1 MDEFLSNLR
10 GIWTGLSRVGRVALF
25 GAIGA
30 ALVLTAGMFY
40 WASRSNDQVLFSELD
55 PRDAAAIVSELKR
68 MKVPFQIGDDGT
80 KILVDGKSVH
90 EVRLSLMSRG
100 VPISGGVG
108 FEIFDNKDVGMT
120 ESMQKINYQR
130 ALQGELARTI
140 MANDQLKSARVHL
153 VVEEGGLF
161 SRDKAHPKAAVSV
174 VLKPGAHLSGD
185 QILGIQR
192 LVAAAVP
199 GLDASQVTIT
209 DQRGIALSTE
219 VDADASGAPA
229 TGKLRLKKQADEY
242 LTRKVS
248 EVLDRAFG
256 PGQAIVSVDATLNFD
271 EIRRTDQ
278 NIVPLRGH
286 GDEIGAVVRRR
297 ESIYRQPSAAGAGA
311 ATALKTTDTT
321 GDRPAETA
329 AGGTLTST
337 NEVEYELSKSG
348 EQVLST
354 PGGIRR
360 ISVGVIVP
368 QPLSDDQLARIR
380 DIVSMAVGFNAD
392 RGDAISVEP
401 LSRIMTGPA
410 ASPAPSSVS
419 NTSATAAPAVATEG
433 PVKKGWWPGDTL
445 SRTVLLG
452 GVVLLVGVVIVL
464 ASRRAEQNT
473 LERRLSARER
483 RQLLTELKSWLDT
496 EKAATGGAPNR

>member
-1 MDEFLSNLR
+1 
-10 GIWTGLSRVGRVALF
+10 
-25 GAIGA
+25 
-30 ALVLTAGMFY
+30 
-40 WASRSNDQVLFSELD
+40 
-55 PRDAAAIVSELKR
+55 
-68 MKVPFQIGDDGT
+68 
-80 KILVDGKSVH
+80 
-90 EVRLSLMSRG
+90 
-100 VPISGGVG
+100 
-108 FEIFDNKDVGMT
+108 
-120 ESMQKINYQR
+120 
-130 ALQGELARTI
+130 
-140 MANDQLKSARVHL
+140 
-153 VVEEGGLF
+153 
-161 SRDKAHPKAAVSV
+161 V
-174 VLKPGAHLSGD
+174 VLKPGAHLSSD

-278 NIVPLRGH
+278 SIVPIRGH
-286 GDEIGAVVRRR
+286 GDEVGAVVRRR
-297 ESIYRQPSAAGAGA
+297 ESIYRQPSGAGAGA
-311 ATALKTTDTT
+311 VAAVKTTDTT
-321 GDRPAETA
+321 GDRPAEAATA
-329 AGGTLTST
+329 PGTLTST

-368 QPLSDDQLARIR
+368 QSLTDDQLARIR
-380 DIVSMAVGFNAD
+380 DIVGMAVGFNPD
-392 RGDAISVEP
+392 RGDAISIEP
-401 LSRIMTGPA
+401 LSRIMTKPTV
-410 ASPAPSSVS
+410 SPAP
-419 NTSATAAPAVATEG
+419 ATANTAADAPPAVTTER
-433 PVKKGWWPGDTL
+433 PVKKEWWPGDTVT
-445 SRTVLLG
+445 RTALFAGVL
-452 GVVLLVGVVIVL
+452 LLVGFVI
-464 ASRRAEQNT
+464 AIATRRAEQNT

-483 RQLLTELKSWLDT
+483 QQLLTELKSWLET
-496 EKAATGGAPNR
+496 EKATAGGAPNR

>member
-1 MDEFLSNLR
+1 MDELWNNLR
-10 GIWTGLSRVGRVALF
+10 GIWVGLPGTGRAVMIAVVA
-25 GAIGA
+25 A
-30 ALVLTAGMFY
+30 ALVLSVWLFF
-40 WASRSNDQVLFSELD
+40 WASRSNDQVLFSDLD
-55 PRDAAAIVSELKR
+55 PRDAAAIVTELKR
-68 MKVPFQIGDDGT
+68 MKVPFQVGDDGT
-80 KILVDGKSVH
+80 KILVDGKVVH
-90 EVRLSLMSRG
+90 EVRLGLMGRG

-140 MANDQLKSARVHL
+140 MANEQLKSARVHL

-161 SRDKAHPKAAVSV
+161 TRDKAHPKAAVSV
-174 VLKPGAHLSGD
+174 VLKPGAHLSNE

-199 GLDASQVTIT
+199 GLDSAQVTIT
-209 DQRGIALSTE
+209 DQRGIALSAEADT
-219 VDADASGAPA
+219 DASGAPA
-229 TGKLRLKKQADEY
+229 TGKLRLKKQADDY

-278 NIVPLRGH
+278 NIVPLHGR
-286 GDEIGAVVRRR
+286 GDEVGAVVRRR
-297 ESIYRQPSAAGAGA
+297 ESTYRQPSGTAAA
-311 ATALKTTDTT
+311 KTSDTT
-321 GDRPAETA
+321 GERPAEA
-329 AGGTLTST
+329 SGGTLTST

-360 ISVGVIVP
+360 ISIGVIVP
-368 QPLSDDQLARIR
+368 QTLTDDQLGRIR
-380 DIVSMAVGFNAD
+380 QIVSMAVGFNAE

-401 LSRIMTGPA
+401 LSRIMTKPTASAALVSPPA
-410 ASPAPSSVS
+410 AVTPEQLPL
-419 NTSATAAPAVATEG
+419 
-433 PVKKGWWPGDTL
+433 PVKRQWWLHDTGTEVAL
-445 SRTVLLG
+445 LAAVL
-452 GVVLLVGVVIVL
+452 VLVIVVV
-464 ASRRAEQNT
+464 AIGRRRAEQTT
-473 LERRLSARER
+473 LARRLSVRER
-483 RQLLTELKSWLDT
+483 QQLLIEFESWLEAD
-496 EKAATGGAPNR
+496 KASASGAANR

>member
-1 MDEFLSNLR
+1 MGEFWNNLR
-10 GIWTGLSRVGRVALF
+10 GIWAGLSRTGRVVILAAMVV
-25 GAIGA
+25 AIIA
-30 ALVLTAGMFY
+30 TAWMSF
-40 WASRSNDQVLFSELD
+40 WASRSNDQVLFSDLD
-55 PRDAAAIVSELKR
+55 PHDAAAIVGELKR
-68 MKVPFQIGDDGT
+68 MKVPFQLEDEGT
-80 KILVDGKSVH
+80 KILVDGKVVH
-90 EVRLSLMSRG
+90 EVRLGLMSRG

-120 ESMQKINYQR
+120 ESLQKINYQR

-140 MANDQLKSARVHL
+140 LANEQLKSARVHL

-174 VLKPGAHLSGD
+174 VLKPGAHLSSE

-199 GLDASQVTIT
+199 GLDSAQVTIT
-209 DQRGIALSTE
+209 DQRGIALSAEADTE
-219 VDADASGAPA
+219 GSAAPA
-229 TGKLRLKKQADEY
+229 TGKLRMKKQADDY

-278 NIVPLRGH
+278 NIVPLRGR
-286 GDEIGAVVRRR
+286 GDEVGAVVRRR
-297 ESIYRQPSAAGAGA
+297 ESIYRQPSGNGSGAGA
-311 ATALKTTDTT
+311 SAVKLAD
-321 GDRPAETA
+321 TA
-329 AGGTLTST
+329 ADPPAQASGTLTST

-354 PGGIRR
+354 PGSIRR

-368 QPLSDDQLARIR
+368 QALTDDQLGHVR
-380 DIVSMAVGFNAD
+380 DIVSMAVGFNAE

-401 LSRIMTGPA
+401 LSRIMTKPALSAAPVNTPA
-410 ASPAPSSVS
+410 A
-419 NTSATAAPAVATEG
+419 AVEPER
-433 PVKKGWWPGDTL
+433 PVKREWWPHDLASQAAWGIA
-445 SRTVLLG
+445 VLVLI
-452 GVVLLVGVVIVL
+452 VVMVVIGR
-464 ASRRAEQNT
+464 RRAEQHT
-473 LERRLSARER
+473 LQRRLSMRER
-483 RQLLTELKSWLDT
+483 QQLLLELQSWLET
-496 EKAATGGAPNR
+496 EKTGAAHR

>member
-1 MDEFLSNLR
+1 MDELWNNLR
-10 GIWTGLSRVGRVALF
+10 GIWVGLSRTGR
-25 GAIGA
+25 AILLSAVVA
-30 ALVLTAGMFY
+30 ALALTGWLFFL
-40 WASRSNDQVLFSELD
+40 ASRSNDQVLFSDLD
-55 PRDAAAIVSELKR
+55 SRDAAAIVTELKR
-68 MKVPFQIGDDGT
+68 MKVPFQIGDDGA
-80 KILVDGKSVH
+80 KILVDGKVVH

-140 MANDQLKSARVHL
+140 MANEQLKSARVHL

-174 VLKPGAHLSGD
+174 VLKPGAHLSND

-199 GLDASQVTIT
+199 GLDAAQVTIT
-209 DQRGIALSTE
+209 DQRGIALSAE

-229 TGKLRLKKQADEY
+229 TGKLRLKKQADDY

-278 NIVPLRGH
+278 SIVPLRGH
-286 GDEIGAVVRRR
+286 GDEVGAVVRRR
-297 ESIYRQPSAAGAGA
+297 ESIYRQPSGAGA
-311 ATALKTTDTT
+311 AAVKTADTG
-321 GDRPAETA
+321 GDRPAEVA
-329 AGGTLTST
+329 GTLTST

-368 QPLSDDQLARIR
+368 QMLTDDQLGHVR
-380 DIVSMAVGFNAD
+380 DIVSMAVGFNAE

-401 LSRIMTGPA
+401 LSRIMTKPA
-410 ASPAPSSVS
+410 V
-419 NTSATAAPAVATEG
+419 SATVPVSPPTVALAPER
-433 PVKKGWWPGDTL
+433 PVKRDLLPHDIVTEAGL
-445 SRTVLLG
+445 VAVLILIVG
-452 GVVLLVGVVIVL
+452 LVVVVLGR
-464 ASRRAEQNT
+464 RRAQQNT

-483 RQLLTELKSWLDT
+483 QQLLLELNSWLEA
-496 EKAATGGAPNR
+496 EKTTAGGATNR

>member
-1 MDEFLSNLR
+1 
-10 GIWTGLSRVGRVALF
+10 
-25 GAIGA
+25 
-30 ALVLTAGMFY
+30 
-40 WASRSNDQVLFSELD
+40 
-55 PRDAAAIVSELKR
+55 
-68 MKVPFQIGDDGT
+68 
-80 KILVDGKSVH
+80 
-90 EVRLSLMSRG
+90 
-100 VPISGGVG
+100 
-108 FEIFDNKDVGMT
+108 
-120 ESMQKINYQR
+120 
-130 ALQGELARTI
+130 
-140 MANDQLKSARVHL
+140 MANEQLKSARVHL

-161 SRDKAHPKAAVSV
+161 SRDKARPKAAVSV
-174 VLKPGAHLSGD
+174 VLKPGAHLSSD

-199 GLDASQVTIT
+199 GLDAAQVTIT

-219 VDADASGAPA
+219 VEADATAAPA

-297 ESIYRQPSAAGAGA
+297 ESIYRQPSATGSGA
-311 ATALKTTDTT
+311 AAAFKTTDTT
-321 GDRPAETA
+321 ADRPAETA
-329 AGGTLTST
+329 GEGGTLTST

-360 ISVGVIVP
+360 ISIGVIVP
-368 QPLSDDQLARIR
+368 QSLTDDQLARIR
-380 DIVSMAVGFNAD
+380 DIVGMAVGFNAD

-401 LSRIMTGPA
+401 LSRIMTRPTAGPTP
-410 ASPAPSSVS
+410 STTPA
-419 NTSATAAPAVATEG
+419 TATAAPAVATDR
-433 PVKKGWWPGDTL
+433 PVKKDGWPGDTAT
-445 SRTVLLG
+445 RIAWFAAVL
-452 GVVLLVGVVIVL
+452 LLVGVVI
-464 ASRRAEQNT
+464 AIAARRVERNT
-473 LERRLSARER
+473 LQRRMSSRER
-483 RQLLTELKSWLDT
+483 QQLLTELKSWLET
-496 EKAATGGAPNR
+496 EKTAAGGAPNR

>member
-1 MDEFLSNLR
+1 
-10 GIWTGLSRVGRVALF
+10 
-25 GAIGA
+25 
-30 ALVLTAGMFY
+30 
-40 WASRSNDQVLFSELD
+40 
-55 PRDAAAIVSELKR
+55 

-80 KILVDGKSVH
+80 KILVDGKVVH

-100 VPISGGVG
+100 VPISGAVG

-140 MANDQLKSARVHL
+140 MANEQLKSARVHL

-174 VLKPGAHLSGD
+174 VLKPGAHLSSD

-199 GLDASQVTIT
+199 GLDSAQVTIT
-209 DQRGIALSTE
+209 DQRGIALSAE
-219 VDADASGAPA
+219 ADTDTSGAPA
-229 TGKLRLKKQADEY
+229 TGKLRLKKQADDY

-278 NIVPLRGH
+278 NIVPLHGR
-286 GDEIGAVVRRR
+286 GDEVGAVVRRR
-297 ESIYRQPSAAGAGA
+297 ESIYRQPSGVAAVK
-311 ATALKTTDTT
+311 TADTT
-321 GDRPAETA
+321 GDRPAEA
-329 AGGTLTST
+329 AGTLTST

-368 QPLSDDQLARIR
+368 QTLTDDQLGRVR
-380 DIVSMAVGFNAD
+380 DIVRMAVGFNAE

-401 LSRIMTGPA
+401 LSRIMTKPIVSAAPVSPA
-410 ASPAPSSVS
+410 AAAIAP
-419 NTSATAAPAVATEG
+419 ER
-433 PVKKGWWPGDTL
+433 PVKREWWPHDIATDAAL
-445 SRTVLLG
+445 SVAVL
-452 GVVLLVGVVIVL
+452 VLIVLVVVIGR
-464 ASRRAEQNT
+464 RRAEQNT
-473 LERRLSARER
+473 LEHRLSARER
-483 RQLLTELKSWLDT
+483 QQLLTELKSWLEA
-496 EKAATGGAPNR
+496 EKAAAGGATHR

>member
-1 MDEFLSNLR
+1 MAESN
-10 GIWTGLSRVGRVALF
+10 GITGTWSGLGPGGRIGLATGGLVIALIIVA
-25 GAIGA
+25 GAIWS
-30 ALVLTAGMFY
+30 MQPDY
-40 WASRSNDQVLFSELD
+40 RVLFSNLSET
-55 PRDAAAIVSELKR
+55 DAAAIVTELKR
-68 MKVPFQIGDDGT
+68 TKTVYRLADGGTTIRVPADRVYET
-80 KILVDGKSVH
+80 
-90 EVRLSLMSRG
+90 RLALMSSG
-100 VPISGGVG
+100 VPLSGGVG
-108 FEIFDNKDVGMT
+108 FEIFDKQGLGAT
-120 ESMQKINYQR
+120 EQSQRVSYQR